1 MPAIEKLFWTMRC
14 LNVLGVS
21 LNPQM
26 IWGGNDLFS
35 RRSSA
40 DLVKVARNYN
50 ADYIL
55 TRSDW
60 HPIIEGKVAHEEG
73 KWILYKIQ

>member
-1 MPAIEKLFWTMRC
+1 MEAI
-14 LNVLGVS
+14 LGVP

-40 DLVKVARNYN
+40 DLVKVARKYN

-55 TRSDW
+55 TSNDW
-60 HPIIEGKVAHEEG
+60 HPNMEGEIADKQG
-73 KWILYKIQ
+73 KWILYKIR

>member
-1 MPAIEKLFWTMRC
+1 MTEKGIKEWRNRMET
-14 LNVLGVS
+14 VLGVS

-26 IWGGNDLFS
+26 IWGGNDFFG
-35 RRSSA
+35 RRSSD

-60 HPIIEGKVAHEEG
+60 HPNIEGIIADKEG
-73 KWILYKIQ
+73 KWILYKIK